1 MEEIKLYGHPLS
13 GHTHK
18 VSLFLSILQ
27 LEYEFIIIDLK
38 KQQQKS
44 ASFLNIN
51 PLGQVPVLKHN
62 SRIICDSNAILIY
75 LAKTFDKSDVWYPS
89 TTMKQV
95 QAQRL
100 LSIAAGP
107 LVNGPATATA
117 IKVLNKLGNF
127 DLALE
132 TTIQLYHFLEQNLA
146 KQKWMA
152 SNKPSI
158 ADIALYSYIK
168 LAESATDVAKDFPNM
183 LAWQTQVEGLPG
195 FMAVT

>member
-1 MEEIKLYGHPLS
+1 MEEVKLYGHPLS

-44 ASFLNIN
+44 TSFLSIN

-75 LAKTFDKSDVWYPS
+75 LAKTFDKSDFWYPS
-89 TTMKQV
+89 STIKQAQV
-95 QAQRL
+95 QRL

-107 LVNGPATATA
+107 LVNGPATVRA
-117 IKVLNKLGNF
+117 IKVLNKPGNF

-132 TTIQLYHFLEQNLA
+132 TTIQLYHFLEQSLA
-146 KQKWMA
+146 KQKWMV
-152 SNKPSI
+152 SNKPTI
-158 ADIALYSYIK
+158 ADVALYSYIK
-168 LAESATDVAKDFPNM
+168 LAEAATDIGQDFPNIQK
-183 LAWQTQVEGLPG
+183 WQTQVEAIPG